1 MGRALPDN
9 TKADRN
15 RLMIIVWV
23 NKRNWKNPGP
33 IVNVAVHNAHS
44 FASIGLEAHFV
55 VGQGKPSDTVED
67 LRAFY
72 GLEPASNFHIHRV
85 PREENKWLSSASA
98 SVFREARKLIETL
111 AIQDNVAVFTRESG
125 FLPTLWR
132 LKRNPRIRAYY
143 ELHDFYADFSW
154 RDNKFR
160 LKDRREQVFEHLFL
174 PRIDGLVCIT
184 PEQGALYR
192 KVFPQ
197 ARIIALSLGTKPQEP
212 QDPERRRQQRTLVY
226 VGHMHGAK
234 GVSFL
239 SRAAASL
246 GSRGI
251 RTLFL
256 GGYQDNADKIIAHA
270 RERGVGHMVEVRAFL
285 PPVEM
290 HSLLATRASLGVV
303 MLADTYYNR
312 NLTCPVKAL
321 DYLSHG
327 IPALGTEVPS
337 VRAVMGDAC
346 VYLPEDDLPKFI
358 LAVEALLDS
367 PADYAAAVAKTR
379 KRAVELT
386 LQNRARSL
394 ADFIVGT

>member
-1 MGRALPDN
+1 
-9 TKADRN
+9 
-15 RLMIIVWV
+15 MIIVWV

-55 VGQGKPSDTVED
+55 VGQGKPSDTVDD
-67 LRAFY
+67 LRTFY
-72 GLEPASNFHIHRV
+72 GLEPAPDFHIHRV
-85 PREENKWLSSASA
+85 LRDEKKLLSSAST
-98 SVFREARKLIETL
+98 SVFRQARKLIETL
-111 AIQDNVAVFTRESG
+111 VVRDEVAVFTRESG

-132 LKRNPRIRAYY
+132 LKLNPRIRAYY

-160 LKDRREQVFEHLFL
+160 LKDRREQVLEHLFL

-192 KVFPQ
+192 KVFPR

-212 QDPERRRQQRTLVY
+212 QDPEQRRAQRTLVY
-226 VGHMHGAK
+226 VGHMHGSK

-256 GGYQDNADKIIAHA
+256 GGYQDNADKITTHA
-270 RERGVGHMVEVRAFL
+270 RERGVGDMVEVRAFL

-290 HSLLATRASLGVV
+290 HRLLATRASLGVV

-327 IPALGTEVPS
+327 IPTLGTEVPS

-346 VYLPEDDLPKFI
+346 VYLPADDLPKFI

-367 PADYAAAVAKTR
+367 PTDYAAAVGKTR
-379 KRAVELT
+379 QRAGELT
-386 LQNRARSL
+386 WQNRARSL
-394 ADFIVGT
+394 VDFAAGA